1 MTSKSFSRMIRIGCL
16 WFLLLFVVIP
26 FADTTAC
33 TIQQHWETPTN
44 SAGKRFRTTN
54 SISTSHWGTSNSK
67 SLPSGHFLFLII
79 APQGTEAR
87 QCILFP
93 LHSQHVKN
101 ILRFTW
107 RQLGYLKPLKST
119 CPTDYS
125 ITLPPL
131 WNPRVPIFT
140 YINVCVC
147 VYTSYGCKTWHQMTP
162 NIS

>member
-1 MTSKSFSRMIRIGCL
+1 MTSKSFSRMIRVGCL

-79 APQGTEAR
+79 APQGIEAR

-119 CPTDYS
+119 CPTDFQHYVAS
-125 ITLPPL
+125 FMKPSSAYLYIYKCV
-131 WNPRVPIFT
+131 RVCIHF
-140 YINVCVC
+140 I
-147 VYTSYGCKTWHQMTP
+147 WL
-162 NIS
+162 